1 MTVPPVM
8 PLPMTVIGGYLG
20 AGKTT
25 LVNHLLRNAEG
36 RRICV
41 LVNDFGEIAIDADL
55 IEARE
60 GDSLTLA
67 NGCVCCSIGGDLF
80 RALSRVLDRTPR
92 PDHLVIEASGV
103 AEPARIAAV
112 AHAEPDLS
120 AGAVVVLCDAETL
133 ADRLAEPLLAR
144 TVSEQIAAADLLLL
158 NKCDSVAEETL
169 DALQDLLRQLNETAE
184 IKRVEFSAAPVESL
198 LAEPAPRMPRDV
210 AETSSHEALY
220 ERWSWE
226 SELAHPIERVEQAL
240 AALPGGLLRL
250 KGLLVSDDR
259 ASAWEIQSTGS
270 RPTVVGRPVPPGAP
284 SGLRLVAIAL
294 RGKLDRAA
302 LDRRL
307 VALQEQERVQGEV
320 AR

>member
-1 MTVPPVM
+1 MTGALPM
-8 PLPMTVIGGYLG
+8 PMTVIAGYLG

-41 LVNDFGEIAIDADL
+41 LVNDFGEIAIDAEL

-80 RALSRVLDRTPR
+80 RALSRVLDRVPR

-103 AEPARIAAV
+103 AEPARIAEV
-112 AHAEPDLS
+112 ARAEPELS
-120 AGAVVVLCDAETL
+120 AGAIVVLCDAETL

-144 TVSEQIAAADLLLL
+144 TLGEQIAAADLLLL
-158 NKCDSVAEETL
+158 NKCGSLDEAAL
-169 DALQDLLRQLNETAE
+169 DALEELLKQLNETAE
-184 IKRVEFSAAPVESL
+184 IRRTQFAVAPVESV
-198 LAEPAPRMPRDV
+198 LAEPAGRALRDLP
-210 AETSSHEALY
+210 ATESHEALY

-226 SELAHPIERVEQAL
+226 SGRAHPVNKVEEAL
-240 AALPGGLLRL
+240 AVLPDGLLRL

-259 ASAWEIQSTGS
+259 ASAWEIQSTGGT
-270 RPTVVGRPVPPGAP
+270 PTVTRRPVPSSAAP
-284 SGLRLVAIAL
+284 GLRLVAIAL
-294 RGKLDRAA
+294 RGKLDGDA

-307 VALQEQERVQGEV
+307 ARLEQEELV
-320 AR
+320 

>member
-1 MTVPPVM
+1 MTAALPM
-8 PLPMTVIGGYLG
+8 PMTVIAGYLG

-80 RALSRVLDRTPR
+80 RALSRVLDRVPR

-103 AEPARIAAV
+103 AEPARIAEV
-112 AHAEPDLS
+112 ARAEPELS
-120 AGAVVVLCDAETL
+120 PGAVVVLCDAETL

-144 TVSEQIAAADLLLL
+144 TLSAQIAAADLLLL
-158 NKCDSVAEETL
+158 NKCDRVPDEQL
-169 DALQDLLRQLNETAE
+169 GALESLLRHLNETAAL
-184 IKRVEFSAAPVESL
+184 KRAEFAVASVEELF
-198 LAEPAPRMPRDV
+198 AEPQARTHRDP
-210 AETSSHEALY
+210 SSGLSHEALY

-226 SELAHPIERVEQAL
+226 SGRAHPVETVEQAL
-240 AALPGGLLRL
+240 AVLPDGLLRL
-250 KGLLVSDDR
+250 KGLLVSGDR
-259 ASAWEIQSTGS
+259 ASAWEIQSTGGT
-270 RPTVVGRPVPPGAP
+270 PTVTRRPVPPSAAP
-284 SGLRLVAIAL
+284 GLRLVGIAL
-294 RGKLDRAA
+294 RGKLDGDA

-307 VALQEQERVQGEV
+307 ARLEQEELV
-320 AR
+320 

>member
-1 MTVPPVM
+1 MTAAAPMPATT
-8 PLPMTVIGGYLG
+8 PLPMTVVAGYLG

-80 RALSRVLDRTPR
+80 RALSRVLDRAPR

-103 AEPARIAAV
+103 AEPARIAEV
-112 AHAEPDLS
+112 ARAEPELS

-133 ADRLAEPLLAR
+133 SVRLAEPLLAR

-158 NKCDSVAEETL
+158 NKCDSVAGETL
-169 DALQDLLRQLNETAE
+169 DALEGLLRQLNETAE
-184 IKRVEFSAAPVESL
+184 IRRVEFAAASVEEL
-198 LAEPAPRMPRDV
+198 LAKPAPHRPRDV
-210 AETSSHEALY
+210 TDTASHEALY

-226 SELAHPIERVEQAL
+226 SEAAHPIETVEQAL
-240 AALPGGLLRL
+240 ATLPDGLLRL
-250 KGLLVSDDR
+250 KGLLVSADR
-259 ASAWEIQSTGS
+259 AAAWEIQSTGGTP
-270 RPTVVGRPVPPGAP
+270 RVTRRAVPPSAQP
-284 SGLRLVAIAL
+284 GLRLVAIAL
-294 RGKLDRAA
+294 RDKLDRSA

-307 VALQEQERVQGEV
+307 AALKQEELV
-320 AR
+320 

>member
-1 MTVPPVM
+1 MTAA
-8 PLPMTVIGGYLG
+8 LPMTVIAGYLG

-41 LVNDFGEIAIDADL
+41 LVNDFGEIAIDAEL

-80 RALSRVLDRTPR
+80 RALSRVLDRVPR

-103 AEPARIAAV
+103 AEPARIAEV
-112 AHAEPDLS
+112 ARAEPELS
-120 AGAVVVLCDAETL
+120 PGAIVVLCDAETL
-133 ADRLAEPLLAR
+133 AERLAEPLLAR
-144 TVSEQIAAADLLLL
+144 TLGEQIAAADLLLL
-158 NKCDSVAEETL
+158 NKCDSVPPEPLE
-169 DALQDLLRQLNETAE
+169 ALEGLLRQLNETAA
-184 IKRVEFSAAPVESL
+184 IKRVTFAAASVEEL
-198 LAEPAPRMPRDV
+198 LAEPARHTPRDQS
-210 AETSSHEALY
+210 ATQSHEALY

-226 SELAHPIERVEQAL
+226 SGRAHPVDKVEEAL
-240 AALPGGLLRL
+240 AALPDGLLRL

-270 RPTVVGRPVPPGAP
+270 RPTVTRRRVPPSASP
-284 SGLRLVAIAL
+284 GLRLVAIAL
-294 RGKLDRAA
+294 RGKLQRDV

-307 VALQEQERVQGEV
+307 AGLEQEELV
-320 AR
+320 